1 MKSRKIKLYSLDYL
15 FYLNE
20 VRLQESEQIEMGWM
34 EEQDRASMSEIRR
47 RENANKEFKETDERH
62 QAEDQLGETRTIL
75 HRCEGH

>member
-1 MKSRKIKLYSLDYL
+1 MKHRKIKLYSLDYL

-47 RENANKEFKETDERH
+47 RFSETHGTELTVNIKH
-62 QAEDQLGETRTIL
+62 ITY
-75 HRCEGH
+75 